1 MILYFTGT
9 GNSKYVADRIADEI
23 GEEAHDLFRRIRD
36 NDYSE
41 LHSEKRGLLLLRH
54 TLGGYRVFLEKMAGK
69 NGVVGK

>member
-41 LHSEKRGLLLLRH
+41 LHSEKPWYCYSDIR
-54 TLGGYRVFLEKMAGK
+54 LEDTAYFGKMAGK